1 MSGIGKLLSIGMVW
15 SVLVVA
21 LLLALAPETRS
32 LPVVFAFVA
41 LLAGWAVAAGGFLG
55 FFYKNK
61 N

>member
-41 LLAGWAVAAGGFLG
+41 LLAGWAVAAGFCGD
-55 FFYKNK
+55 
-61 N
+61 